1 MDDKKIQFL
10 MQVLEVYMRLGI
22 KSVTM
27 DEMARQLGMSKKTI
41 YTFVKDK
48 NDLVEQCIEFAQ
60 KDEICEIDALTQSNE
75 NAIDELLAI
84 GELISEKL
92 RAVHPSIFFDL
103 QKYHPNA
110 YKMMNCH
117 RDDLIS
123 ETVISNLKRGK
134 AQGYYREN
142 LDEVII
148 SKMYLTFIN
157 VLFSSEIFP
166 QKDFSFIQVY
176 SEYFRYHVRGLASDK
191 GLKYLEKVV
200 KSHKFNI

>member
-1 MDDKKIQFL
+1 MKT
-10 MQVLEVYMRLGI
+10 LEVYMKFGI

-27 DEMARQLGMSKKTI
+27 DELARQLGMSKKTI

-60 KDEICEIDALTQSNE
+60 KGEMCEIEALTQANE
-75 NAIDELLAI
+75 HAIDELFAI

-117 RDDLIS
+117 REDLIS
-123 ETVISNLKRGK
+123 ESVISNLKRGK
-134 AQGYYREN
+134 SQGLYREN
-142 LDEVII
+142 LDEIII
-148 SKMYLTFIN
+148 SKMYLSFIN
-157 VLFSSEIFP
+157 VLFSGEAFP

-176 SEYFRYHVRGLASDK
+176 SEYFRYHVRGIASDK
-191 GLKYLEKVV
+191 GLKYLEKIV
-200 KSHKFNI
+200 KSNNFKI